1 MRTIKLKD
9 KNYKIAIGTVNFGLK
24 YGIKSNKKI
33 GFSVIKKI
41 ITKAKKNHI
50 KFIDTSQI
58 YKSAE
63 KILGK
68 FDLINFKIIT
78 KVKFYEKKI
87 IDPKKIVY
95 QKIDKSLKDLNI
107 KKLDTVLFHNYKD
120 CLRPESKDIYNCL
133 KKIKNEGKIDKIG
146 ISINSPEEFF
156 KVNKYFRFDVVQS
169 PLNIFDRRLITS
181 GLKKKLDKYKTQVMI
196 RSIYLQGLLLMDEDQ
211 RPSFFTNKH
220 LWNSW
225 HKWLKKNNFNK
236 KDIAVNFA
244 LKHIKK
250 KDILLTGLD
259 NQTQLNEFL
268 NTKIQKKFDIPNN
281 LHTTNSK
288 IIEPS
293 NWKY

>member
-50 KFIDTSQI
+50 KFIDTSQV

-181 GLKKKLDKYKTQVMI
+181 GLKKKLDKNKTQVMI

-211 RPSFFTNKH
+211 RPSFFTNKK

-236 KDIAVNFA
+236 KDIAVNFV

-281 LHTTNSK
+281 LYTTNSK